1 MDRFFLGCFKIKS
14 GKFFILLKEVPFSPL
29 ISEESSE
36 EFMINEVINWPFTI
50 VFFVA
55 LLGLLVSVMLVTV
68 NQTDIFPNRLLAAY
82 LGCFSLLALNYSLM
96 STSFFLQFPHT
107 WKILAWASF
116 CFAPFGFIRFVG
128 ICNAGNS

>member
-1 MDRFFLGCFKIKS
+1 M
-14 GKFFILLKEVPFSPL
+14 
-29 ISEESSE
+29 
-36 EFMINEVINWPFTI
+36 NEVINWPFTI

-55 LLGLLVSVMLVTV
+55 LLGLLVTVMLLTV

-107 WKILAWASF
+107 WRILAWASF
-116 CFAPFGFIRFVG
+116 FLFCPFWLFICSQCFGTEFLVSQEGFMVVSTRPHSLFMPHSIFCAVLPRK
-128 ICNAGNS
+128 AGNS